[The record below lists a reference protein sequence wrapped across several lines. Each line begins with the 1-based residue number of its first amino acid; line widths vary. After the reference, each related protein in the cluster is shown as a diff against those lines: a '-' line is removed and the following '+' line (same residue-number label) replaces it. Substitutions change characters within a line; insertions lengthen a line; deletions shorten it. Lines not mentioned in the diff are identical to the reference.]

1 MAKRWTIP
9 FVSRQSKLC
18 RIDIYDPSWSGAVTE
33 LSTNNV
39 NAPGVAAEDPFYYEE
54 DNDEDLLNV
63 VRIKTGYINLIETI
77 FGGLD
82 DLRPTT
88 LKSRYVEVYYDLTSQ
103 QPTLAFRGYI
113 QQQAFDNDWA
123 AAPREVSLP
132 VISVLGIADSLNFD
146 AELPI
151 VDNKIGYYMK
161 KLIDKIESSQGT
173 TYSQVAF
180 PQVANCPELAG
191 TIRPTVVTK
200 ENSVFSQAYNNY
212 QSVYEG
218 IGLLEF
224 LEAVCNAYGWICH
237 DLPDQILFTRFDH
250 SGNYE
255 YYTIANL
262 ATATNKQTIS
272 AGSAALDI
280 DDYMKPCSDDASMSL
295 LLPLKSVTVKSQ
307 GEVISSVKAEFKHMR
322 CYGGHIY
329 TYLHNGNEEY
339 IIFLKNVNSYGQP
352 YYDITGSHLLN
363 DNTIILSDNKLIVQ
377 NDGINII
384 DQNGTLRLV
393 MNNMQN
399 WASAGDTLATLYF
412 YERPTIREDSDADK
426 NLKLKIELTTGDSLS
441 AEDLGTYEIAR
452 ELTYELWCGNTMVG
466 SQSVGYYN
474 NNYSVELSFANVPNN
489 NTLRLVIKLKSYSSV
504 GQNWPLVSFNKIE
517 LYYKDVSYAKYVLNN
532 REVKYGGNNGGVED
546 GSVDAL
552 ISCMWVDTGLIG
564 ASTKSNVSSLY
575 GYLANPQNRLQISM
589 RPKTSQSM
597 PVLMAYINKLLYWQ
611 QSWRWRLIAL
621 SFHPWDD
628 EYLLTMHHSTTIDS

>member
-18 RIDIYDPSWSGAVTE
+18 RIDIYDPTWSGAVTE
-33 LSTNNV
+33 LSTNNA
-39 NAPGVAAEDPFYYEE
+39 NTPGVAAEDPFYYEE

-63 VRIKTGYINLIETI
+63 IRIKTGYINLIETI

-88 LKSRYVEVYYDLTSQ
+88 LKSRYVEVYYDS
-103 QPTLAFRGYI
+103 TLAFRGYI

-200 ENSVFSQAYNNY
+200 ENSMFSQAMYGNQY
-212 QSVYEG
+212 PYEG
-218 IGLLEF
+218 IKLTEF

-272 AGSAALDI
+272 VGSTPLNI
-280 DDYMKPCSDDASMSL
+280 TDYVEPCSDDANMSMI
-295 LLPLKSVTVKSQ
+295 LPLRSLAIKSE
-307 GEVISSVKAEFKHMR
+307 GEVELKAKAEYKHMQA
-322 CYGGHIY
+322 YPY
-329 TYLHNGNEEY
+329 YLVTYNHNGNEEY
-339 IIFLKNVNSYGQP
+339 LIFLRNVTSYSQP

-363 DNTIILSDNKLIVQ
+363 SNKITLRDNKLIVQ
-377 NDGINII
+377 NDGINVI

-412 YERPTIREDSDADK
+412 YERPMIREDASGDDRK
-426 NLKLKIELTTGDSLS
+426 LRLKIELTTGDSLS

-452 ELTYELWCGNTMVG
+452 ELTYELWCGNAMVG

-474 NNYSVELSFANVPNN
+474 NNYSVELLFDNVPNN
-489 NTLRLVIKLKSYSSV
+489 NALRLVIKLKSYSSV

-517 LYYKDVSYAKYVLNN
+517 LYYKEASYSKYVLNK
-532 REVKYGGNNGGVED
+532 REVKYVGGNGGIED
-546 GSVDAL
+546 GSIDQNL
-552 ISCMWVDTGLIG
+552 SCLWVDSGLIG
-564 ASTKSNVSSLY
+564 THTITTASSLY

-611 QSWRWRLIAL
+611 QSWRWRLIAI